1 MKITKKR
8 LKEIIKEELETTILN
23 ENDKI
28 QQRVN
33 IIKALPIANQPL
45 TIETY
50 IAAMDAAFGS
60 QVTARGIKQQ
70 QEQAAKWVKRNPND
84 KIKDVAE
91 YLVEWAMRGRR

>member
-1 MKITKKR
+1 MKLTKSQLR
-8 LKEIIKEELETTILN
+8 EIIKEELETTILN

-50 IAAMDAAFGS
+50 IAAMDAAFPAP
-60 QVTARGIKQQ
+60 VTARGIKQQ
-70 QEQAAKWVKRNPND
+70 QEQAAKWVKGNPND

-91 YLVEWAMRGRR
+91 LMVKWAMRGRR